1 MTGREKE
8 IVRHLNEGDLDRLLT
23 ETDSEKVSKR
33 LTFIKRLYKGA
44 PLEDVADDVGMSQST
59 GSRWA
64 RLWNKGGLGLLTP
77 SFGGGR
83 PPKLDEEQRERLLD
97 LLEEGEPWKKHALF
111 CRRVTAISD
120 ALTEGFRQAN
130 RELDAVWRYGIA
142 QTACLDVSRPCQTA
156 R

>member
-1 MTGREKE
+1 MRIGYMLSCFFENTQHPLLKQIVGEDSLEISEFGRS
-8 IVRHLNEGDLDRLLT
+8 L
-23 ETDSEKVSKR
+23 
-33 LTFIKRLYKGA
+33 
-44 PLEDVADDVGMSQST
+44 
-59 GSRWA
+59 
-64 RLWNKGGLGLLTP
+64 
-77 SFGGGR
+77 
-83 PPKLDEEQRERLLD
+83 
-97 LLEEGEPWKKHALF
+97 ALF